1 MDSQRN
7 VLLMT
12 TPVSHVRMSG
22 ITQFAKERGWHLM
35 IADRLSR
42 LPVGW
47 TGDGALATVRG
58 GPTVLD
64 FVRTLR
70 RRHIPVVDLTFDHC
84 RVDFKSGILVE
95 SKSGMIGTISASLFL
110 QL

>member
-1 MDSQRN
+1 MTSQRN

-42 LPVGW
+42 LPESQQK
-47 TGDGALATVRG
+47 L
-58 GPTVLD
+58 L
-64 FVRTLR
+64 TLR
-70 RRHIPVVDLTFDHC
+70 VIQGLSYEEISKITGLSPLNI
-84 RVDFKSGILVE
+84 RVQV
-95 SKSGMIGTISASLFL
+95 SLARKKL
-110 QL
+110 KP